1 MAGGVCV
8 HRGLSVP
15 EFGAARSRFIG
26 RARELAELADLAG
39 PDGPRVISLV
49 GPAGV
54 GTSRLAREFLQRWR
68 PTGGGA
74 PPRTADGPC
83 ADSRATDLR
92 WLLRTVSGTELSDQH
107 VLVRRGV
114 VLLDDADRY
123 RDAVVTLVR
132 SLLPVCPQLRF
143 VIAGRE
149 PLHLYGEQV
158 YPVGPLPVGT
168 GDEADPDALAAVP
181 AIELFVDR
189 ARGVRPDY
197 RPTPDDYRTLA
208 EICRL
213 LDGLP
218 LAIELAAAR
227 MTLFRPKA
235 LLRRLGDGLDVL
247 EPQPTEVSAPQRSL
261 RSALG
266 ASLDRLGAAEADLL
280 DAVSVCSGGFDLAAV
295 EALTGTDPASAERTM
310 ETLTARSLV
319 QVATH
324 RPDGEPRFRM
334 LHTTRR
340 YAADRLRR
348 SDQADRVSDRHAAY
362 YVDLARALAPDL
374 SGPRQGA
381 ALATLA
387 DEHDNLR
394 HACRHLADT
403 GRAPA
408 VLSLILDVSR
418 YVVASGRV
426 AVTHGWLGRQLAGV
440 DPTSADVSG
449 WLMYGGLCACL
460 RQDRRARTLL
470 TEVATRCRRT
480 GDERR
485 EALALGLLGQV
496 ALMRRQYDEAA
507 RRWAQSRACGASRG
521 MAGMLVADGM
531 ATLELLRGELPAA
544 ARLCDRHAAATT
556 GDTLVGAVLAVRAG
570 AVAGAAGDPAGAR
583 SRTRDGLRLLHQ
595 LHHRP
600 GVAFALESL
609 VVLAARGRDPRECT
623 LAARLLGAAE
633 TIRSTAGSAYP
644 SCPPGMLDQAL
655 VRLRD
660 VVGEPAFRRERQVG
674 RHASLADAVGLAL
687 GEAELPAPPA
697 PRPAPPDTP
706 LTARELQVARLVAAG
721 RTNRQVAVDLD
732 ISEWTAINHL
742 RHVMRKLDCR
752 SRVGVAQWILNA
764 ELPLSREH

>member
-1 MAGGVCV
+1 M
-8 HRGLSVP
+8 
-15 EFGAARSRFIG
+15 
-26 RARELAELADLAG
+26 ADLAG

-68 PTGGGA
+68 PNGGGA
-74 PPRTADGPC
+74 ADRATDGPC

-114 VLLDDADRY
+114 VLLDDADRH
-123 RDAVVTLVR
+123 RDAVATLVR

-168 GDEADPDALAAVP
+168 AGQADPDALAAVP

-189 ARGVRPDY
+189 ARSVRPDY
-197 RPTPDDYRTLA
+197 RPTPDDYRSLA
-208 EICRL
+208 AICRL

-247 EPQPTEVSAPQRSL
+247 EPQPTEVPVPQRSL
-261 RSALG
+261 RSAIG
-266 ASLDRLGAAEADLL
+266 ASLDRLGPAEGDLL

-295 EALTGTDPASAERTM
+295 EALTGIDPASAERTM

-319 QVATH
+319 QVAAH

-340 YAADRLRR
+340 YAVERLRR
-348 SDQADRVSDRHAAY
+348 SHQADRVTDRHAAY
-362 YVDLARALAPDL
+362 YLDLARTLAPDL

-381 ALATLA
+381 ALAALA
-387 DEHDNLR
+387 DEHENLR
-394 HACRHLADT
+394 HACHHLAGT

-426 AVTHGWLGRQLAGV
+426 AATHGWLGRQLAGA
-440 DPTSADVSG
+440 DPSGADVSG
-449 WLMYGGLCACL
+449 WLMYAGLCACL

-470 TEVATRCRRT
+470 TEVAARCRRT

-485 EALALGLLGQV
+485 EALALGLLGQI

-507 RRWAQSRACGASRG
+507 RRWAQSRACGRARG
-521 MAGMLVADGM
+521 MTGMLVADGM
-531 ATLELLRGELPAA
+531 ATLALLRGDLTAA
-544 ARLCDRHAAATT
+544 ARLCDRHASASA

-570 AVAGAAGDPAGAR
+570 TVAGAAGDPTGAQA
-583 SRTRDGLRLLHQ
+583 RTRDGLRQFHQ
-595 LHHRP
+595 LQHRP

-609 VVLAARGRDPRECT
+609 AVLAARGRDPRQCT
-623 LAARLLGAAE
+623 LAARLVGAAE
-633 TIRSTAGSAYP
+633 TIRATAGSVYP
-644 SCPPGMLDQAL
+644 SCPPGALDQAL

-660 VVGEPAFRRERQVG
+660 AVGEPVFRRERLAG
-674 RHASLADAVGLAL
+674 RRATLADAVGLAL
-687 GEAELPAPPA
+687 GEAEVPAPATRHPAPPE
-697 PRPAPPDTP
+697 TP

-721 RTNRQVAVDLD
+721 HTNRQVAVDLD

-752 SRVGVAQWILNA
+752 SRVGVAQWILHA
-764 ELPLSREH
+764 ELPLSREY